1 MDKDEFAKIQDTVC
15 ANGREVESKINSS
28 KRPSKFGLCSTC
40 SSFHYLRTLYDNES
54 AICDKY
60 KSRVPCVDRII
71 ECTDY
76 YPFDAPDIYDM
87 TRMAHFI
94 EAKKEKKIGFG
105 S

>member
-1 MDKDEFAKIQDTVC
+1 MEKDEFSKLRDDIYANSKEFDCKI
-15 ANGREVESKINSS
+15 SSS

-40 SSFHYLRTLYDNES
+40 TYFHYFKTLYDNES
-54 AICDKY
+54 AVCGKY

-94 EAKKEKKIGFG
+94 EVRKEKKIGF
-105 S
+105 